1 MKNFVLI
8 VVLVA
13 CSFTLTACEQSGK
26 PSGNSENSIKRSSS
40 IAKKRSISISNSKA
54 ISESKAK
61 AISASNESAH
71 IAATNSNKAKV
82 QNQQVEESSQ
92 GTTSQQ
98 VSETTSSYAPK
109 QNSDNQAAVG
119 SIPTDETTLTGFIN
133 KYGESPASYKM
144 DHGMTQ
150 KDALAST
157 PDDMCSSGEIQMK
170 HILGIE

>member
-1 MKNFVLI
+1 MKKFVLL
-8 VVLVA
+8 VVSVA
-13 CSFTLTACEQSGK
+13 CSFTLAACGQSGK

-40 IAKKRSISISNSKA
+40 IAKRHSISISNSKA

-61 AISASNESAH
+61 AISASNASAYV
-71 IAATNSNKAKV
+71 AATNSSKAKV
-82 QNQQVEESSQ
+82 QSQQVEGSSQ
-92 GTTSQQ
+92 ETTSQQ
-98 VSETTSSYAPK
+98 VSETTSSYTSQ
-109 QNSDNQAAVG
+109 QNSGNQAAVG

-133 KYGESPASYKM
+133 KYGESPVSYKM

-170 HILGIE
+170 HIIGIE